1 MKKGFIFVL
10 LCVCMVLTGCTEQ
23 VQPDI
28 RLPEETEAVQ
38 PPMEAAQEAQSPAEA
53 GTPAQE
59 ADEPGPTDAASERL
73 GFTGGNLE
81 QGGLMA
87 GDGEW
92 VYYRG
97 DGDHGLYKAKTDGS
111 ERTQL
116 LPPEDY
122 EPRSIN
128 VLGGWVYF
136 SNVRDGF
143 SLWRVR
149 TDGTDAEQLVSG
161 YCPAIYVSESGMY
174 YEILDKSS
182 GQFMI
187 FWNSLEGD
195 HSDFLSLGSSIA
207 GYDNG
212 TLYSVDLQDQAL
224 YAFRYPRGA
233 SERLCTVGQQAA
245 YFSADSTGIYFW
257 DDSFDYCRLDPDTKE
272 ITILRDG
279 VACDYFNYYDGTI
292 YFFDF
297 DKRSE
302 FACGYALDAATGAQ
316 TPLLSLSAELYDADG
331 KSVGVTQT
339 DYFAGNYD
347 PGDIPMDEE
356 GLPLV
361 RSESVD
367 GLYVVNGQV
376 FAHGRLAR
384 TGMAETWILC
394 DGGSGTVWG

>member
-1 MKKGFIFVL
+1 MRKKWRVLPLVL
-10 LCVCMVLTGCTEQ
+10 LALLLTGCAKQ

-28 RLPEETEAVQ
+28 RLPET
-38 PPMEAAQEAQSPAEA
+38 EAAQPMLEDTQEKQGTEEAEP
-53 GTPAQE
+53 PAQK
-59 ADEPGPTDAASERL
+59 ADKPDAAPERL
-73 GFTGGNLE
+73 GFAGANIG

-92 VYYRG
+92 VYFRSES
-97 DGDHGLYKAKTDGS
+97 DWGLYRARTDGS
-111 ERTQL
+111 EQTQL

-122 EPRSIN
+122 APSSIN

-136 SNVRDGF
+136 SNVRDGY
-143 SLWRVR
+143 SIWRVR

-161 YCPAIYVSESGMY
+161 YCPTLYVSENGIY

-187 FWNSLEGD
+187 FWGSPEGNQD
-195 HSDFLSLGSSIA
+195 SFLGLGGSIA
-207 GYDNG
+207 GYYNG

-224 YAFRYPRGA
+224 YAFRYPRGT
-233 SERLCTVGQQAA
+233 SERLCTVRQQAA
-245 YFSADSTGIYFW
+245 YFSADDTGVYFW

-279 VACDYFNYYDGTI
+279 VACDYFNYYDGTV
-292 YFFDF
+292 YYFDF

-302 FACGYALDAATGAQ
+302 FACCYALDAATGAQ
-316 TPLLSLSAELYDADG
+316 TPLLTLSAELYDADG
-331 KSVGVTQT
+331 NSTGVTQA

-347 PGDIPMDEE
+347 PGDIPMDAD

-361 RSESVD
+361 RSEGVD

-376 FAHGRLAR
+376 FARGRLAR
-384 TGMAETWILC
+384 TGMQECWILC
-394 DGGSGTVWG
+394 DGAGGTVWG

>member
-1 MKKGFIFVL
+1 MRKKWRVLPLVL
-10 LCVCMVLTGCTEQ
+10 LALLLTGCAKQ

-28 RLPEETEAVQ
+28 RLPET
-38 PPMEAAQEAQSPAEA
+38 EAAQPMLEDTQEKQGTEEAEP
-53 GTPAQE
+53 PAQK
-59 ADEPGPTDAASERL
+59 ADKPDAAPERL
-73 GFTGGNLE
+73 GFAGANVG

-92 VYYRG
+92 VYYRS
-97 DGDHGLYKAKTDGS
+97 DRDHGLYKARTDGS
-111 ERTQL
+111 EQMQL
-116 LPPEDY
+116 LPPEEY

-128 VLGGWVYF
+128 VLDGWVYF
-136 SNVRDGF
+136 SNVRDDY
-143 SLWRVR
+143 SIWRVR

-161 YCPAIYVSESGMY
+161 YCPTLYVSENGIY

-187 FWNSLEGD
+187 FWGSPEGNQD
-195 HSDFLSLGSSIA
+195 SFLGLGGSIA
-207 GYDNG
+207 GYYNG

-224 YAFRYPRGA
+224 YAFRYPRGT
-233 SERLCTVGQQAA
+233 SERLCTVRQQAA
-245 YFSADSTGIYFW
+245 YFSADDTGVYFW

-279 VACDYFNYYDGTI
+279 VACDYFNYYDGTV
-292 YFFDF
+292 YYFDF

-302 FACGYALDAATGAQ
+302 FACCYALDAATGAQ
-316 TPLLSLSAELYDADG
+316 TPLLTLSAELYDADG
-331 KSVGVTQT
+331 NSTGVTQA

-347 PGDIPMDEE
+347 PGDIPTDAD

-361 RSESVD
+361 RSEGVD

-376 FAHGRLAR
+376 FARGRLAR
-384 TGMAETWILC
+384 TGMQECWILC
-394 DGGSGTVWG
+394 DGAGGTVWG